1 MPAVRRLIE
10 LHATPR
16 HLVFLL
22 NTTKEEERQLLQT
35 FKARRTKPGLM
46 TPALIT
52 NECAASER
60 MELYLGGGV
69 LIVTARILTVDM
81 LCERVPIAQIGGLIV
96 ANAHRVSDVSN
107 IGFILRM
114 FRQHNKMGFIKV

>member
-1 MPAVRRLIE
+1 MFAVCRLVE

-22 NTTKEEERQLLQT
+22 NTTQEDERQLLQALD
-35 FKARRTKPGLM
+35 ARRTQPDLM
-46 TPALIT
+46 TPTVIT

-96 ANAHRVSDVSN
+96 TNAHRVSDVSN
-107 IGFILRM
+107 MGFILRM
-114 FRQHNKMGFIKV
+114 FRQKNKTDFIKA